1 MSVPKKSSETKSQNS
16 IELPSLGGTPL
27 PQNTVAIEQQIT
39 ARAVTTKQSL
49 QELDKRLSQFE
60 DKFADAA
67 ISRIDSMPERIQQ
80 KIVLGL
86 QSRAQ
91 STIEIVETLEAL
103 TIPEFPMPYAAIV
116 LGILPAAY

>member
-1 MSVPKKSSETKSQNS
+1 MSVPKRSSEIKAQNS
-16 IELPSLGGTPL
+16 IELPSLGGSPL

-49 QELDKRLSQFE
+49 QELDSRLSSFE

-103 TIPEFPMPYAAIV
+103 TIPEFPMPYAAIA